1 VEVLGLTYQDK
12 GDFTVALPLLEQ
24 AFKIDQQSLSEESTK
39 AIQSLNNLAMLRWEM
54 QDSQSVKQLALIN
67 RLLSS
72 KIRRIEPDN
81 NDIVAIVE
89 TITNDLSSIVASAS
103 ETSQGAALNRII
115 GQFDALYVQ
124 IERLP
129 SIRGLLDPILQRWR
143 IVVSRVAGQIGR
155 LPTLTLMTSPYIF
168 TVPVQGNQLVGREDL
183 FRRIE
188 ALWSRP
194 GQRNSLLIHGHRRMG
209 KTSVAQALQSRCNF
223 GDDTRL
229 CYLSMEGI
237 DLSQEG
243 FLLFEIAYQL
253 YQLCEG
259 RTNEPDENRFLGA
272 SPRTAFNRYIQRIDK
287 IIAPLRVILV
297 LDEFERIDR
306 ILGRKVFIEIIDFL
320 RAKTQSYHWLALALV
335 GLTDL
340 DDLSRSYQVT
350 VLGWQGIRVSF
361 LSSEQVRQVLV
372 RPTNAPDVFLDYT
385 KEAVQLIADLT
396 NGQPYL
402 VQVIGDRL
410 VEHFNQRLQAGHRN
424 LTARLERADVEAIID
439 DHAFYDY
446 ANAYFSGVWSQFERE
461 QPLLTVVAAHDK
473 GINEEKLR
481 STLENQIGNFD
492 ESLGNLLRHEILFR
506 EEGTIR
512 FRVPLMHKW
521 VLKITNQHQP
531 GSG

>member
-1 VEVLGLTYQDK
+1 
-12 GDFTVALPLLEQ
+12 
-24 AFKIDQQSLSEESTK
+24 
-39 AIQSLNNLAMLRWEM
+39 
-54 QDSQSVKQLALIN
+54 
-67 RLLSS
+67 
-72 KIRRIEPDN
+72 
-81 NDIVAIVE
+81 
-89 TITNDLSSIVASAS
+89 
-103 ETSQGAALNRII
+103 
-115 GQFDALYVQ
+115 
-124 IERLP
+124 
-129 SIRGLLDPILQRWR
+129 
-143 IVVSRVAGQIGR
+143 
-155 LPTLTLMTSPYIF
+155 
-168 TVPVQGNQLVGREDL
+168 
-183 FRRIE
+183 
-188 ALWSRP
+188 
-194 GQRNSLLIHGHRRMG
+194 MG

-492 ESLGNLLRHEILFR
+492 ESLSNLLRHEILFR